1 MINTKTAKTTATT
14 PRLHAPHTS
23 GQAFGEMPTPI
34 DFSAA
39 AAAARASKLRTG
51 TPALRRAGATT
62 KPGARAAPQP
72 IIGPVTA
79 KFLRDSDLYL
89 GTELAPYQGRPGVAA
104 ANQLPSRIGKLLH
117 YRDGRVERM
126 PE

>member
-14 PRLHAPHTS
+14 PRLHALHTS

-39 AAAARASKLRTG
+39 AAAARASKLRTV

-62 KPGARAAPQP
+62 KPGAHAAPQP
-72 IIGPVTA
+72 IIDPVTA
-79 KFLRDSDLYL
+79 KFLRVTDLYL
-89 GTELAPYQGRPGVAA
+89 GTELTPYQGRPGVAA